1 MASNMDKITDA
12 IIEKLEQGEIPWV
25 KPWRESGLAKNWSTG
40 REYSGMNMLFLEPGK
55 EYATFN
61 QITAAG
67 GKIKKGAKSKV
78 IHYFSPEQ
86 REITKINEKG
96 ISETLIQKTF
106 VYKKF
111 NVFEV
116 GKDTEGLNLKW
127 QNKVQE
133 KFDPA
138 KEMDSIISKYKN
150 PPQIVHS
157 GNEAYYS
164 PSKDLISLP
173 TPEAFKTTEAYY
185 STLAHEL
192 VHSTGSEKRLNRLDG
207 AKFGSPSYA
216 KEELVAE
223 IGSAFLLNEA
233 GIKKD
238 IDNTAAYIQSWL
250 KTLKNDKSILMTAI
264 PKAMTAVN
272 HITGREREKT
282 KTLENKI
289 EPIKK
294 EVDLELPKAQDI
306 KKDIPITKKK
316 EPTKVLESKI
326 KPSKKEIEPPKSKS
340 QSIKK
345 DSPTTPKKE
354 PAKKS
359 AWAKK
364 LDKEK
369 EASLER

>member
-1 MASNMDKITDA
+1 MASNIDKITDA

-67 GKIKKGAKSKV
+67 GKVKKGAKSKV
-78 IHYFSPEQ
+78 IHFFSPEQ
-86 REITKINEKG
+86 REVTRINEKG
-96 ISETLIQKTF
+96 DEEKLLQQAF

-133 KFDPA
+133 KFDPVH
-138 KEMDSIISKYKN
+138 EMENIISNYKN
-150 PPQIVHS
+150 PPQITHS

-164 PSKDLISLP
+164 PSKDLVSVP
-173 TPEAFKTTEAYY
+173 TPEAFKSTEAYY

-192 VHSTGSEKRLNRLDG
+192 VHSTGSEKRLNRLFPD
-207 AKFGSPSYA
+207 KFASTNYA

-238 IDNTAAYIQSWL
+238 IDNTTAYIQSWL
-250 KTLKNDKSILMTAI
+250 KALKNDKTLLMTAI
-264 PKAMTAVN
+264 PKAINAVN

-282 KTLENKI
+282 KVLENTK
-289 EPIKK
+289 EPIEKG
-294 EVDLELPKAQDI
+294 VDVELPKAQDV
-306 KKDIPITKKK
+306 KKDSPPTKKK
-316 EPTKVLESKI
+316 E
-326 KPSKKEIEPPKSKS
+326 
-340 QSIKK
+340 
-345 DSPTTPKKE
+345 
-354 PAKKS
+354 KS
-359 AWAKK
+359 AWSKK
-364 LDKEK
+364 LQKEK
-369 EASLER
+369 ETGLER